1 MSAKKEN
8 TENTEKKGFFRN
20 WIVRNLL
27 LAFIIVVLLIAGAI
41 VFLNVVTK
49 HNQELIVPDFT
60 NMSVEEASLAAAE
73 AGMRVEVTD
82 SVFVKRMQKGA
93 VYRQN
98 PVPGA
103 KVKDGRRVVLTINA
117 VNAKKLTMPNLI
129 GYSMRQAKAELL
141 SRGLVLGKLIYVQ
154 DMATNN
160 VLRQLYKNKEIEPG
174 TQIESESVIDLV
186 VGLNNLDNR
195 TYVPDVYGLKNN
207 RAVETV
213 QEHSLNVR
221 SLRFDTTVKDYDDSL
236 NAVVYRQVPEPSDSV
251 AVGMGE
257 EVVLYLTTDHARVP
271 VRKTE
276 LPEDESA
283 IL

>member
-1 MSAKKEN
+1 MAE
-8 TENTEKKGFFRN
+8 
-20 WIVRNLL
+20 
-27 LAFIIVVLLIAGAI
+27 
-41 VFLNVVTK
+41 
-49 HNQELIVPDFT
+49 
-60 NMSVEEASLAAAE
+60 E

-98 PVPGA
+98 PSAGD
-103 KVKDGRRVVLTINA
+103 KVKKGRRIVLTINA

-129 GYSMRQAKAELL
+129 GYSMRQAKAEIL
-141 SRGLVLGKLIYVQ
+141 SRGLVLGKLIYEP

-160 VLRQLYKNKEIEPG
+160 VLKQLYKGKEIEPG

-186 VGLNNLDNR
+186 VGLNNTDNR
-195 TYVPDVYGLKNN
+195 TFVPDVYGLKNN

-213 QEHSLNVR
+213 QDHSLNVK

-236 NAVVYRQVPEPSDSV
+236 DAVVYRQVPEPSDSIS
-251 AVGMGE
+251 VGMGE
-257 EVVLYLTTDHARVP
+257 EVTLYLTIDKNKVP
-271 VRKTE
+271 VRVTE
-276 LPEDESA
+276 LPEEDGAE